1 MCAVT
6 NAEEVNRI
14 IVDFIAKVEGI
25 TIPSEGPSGGSY
37 VHPLW
42 MKPYDV
48 LEERLQHLQHL
59 HEQLSEEPARK
70 SMTLDAIKAQNGVED
85 LALAKLTL

>member
-25 TIPSEGPSGGSY
+25 ASEGPSSSSY

-42 MKPYDV
+42 TKPYDI
-48 LEERLQHLQHL
+48 LKERLQHLQHL
-59 HEQLSEEPARK
+59 HEQLSEEPSRK
-70 SMTLDAIKAQNGVED
+70 AVTLDAIKAQNGVED